1 MASMHVINAEGRRIS
16 LLNDDSASHS
26 RPAMHSWP
34 AVSYTSTAPSTASYQ
49 YPGYRSSSSS
59 PHTPELLRSESYDSQ
74 HSSNEPVSPMTPN
87 FGHGYYASSVEAR
100 TPYEDYADFA
110 SAYGSTRPH
119 YSDSRAGS
127 YDADSVTGMPTGDKA
142 AKRYPCR
149 YKDTH
154 RCDKT
159 FTTSGHASRHSKI
172 HTAEKAVPCSFE
184 GCTKKFTRADNMK
197 QHLDTHYK
205 DKSRYSSSRPSLSS
219 SDRRTSTCSKSSSKS
234 KSHGDA
240 WDMSGLGLPLQRRPS
255 VTRNPSSGLDA
266 LAMAVACQRDA

>member
-1 MASMHVINAEGRRIS
+1 
-16 LLNDDSASHS
+16 
-26 RPAMHSWP
+26 
-34 AVSYTSTAPSTASYQ
+34 
-49 YPGYRSSSSS
+49 
-59 PHTPELLRSESYDSQ
+59 
-74 HSSNEPVSPMTPN
+74 MTPS
-87 FGHGYYASSVEAR
+87 FGHGYYASNVEAR
-100 TPYEDYADFA
+100 TPYEDYSDFA
-110 SAYGSTRPH
+110 SAYGSARPH

-127 YDADSVTGMPTGDKA
+127 YDADSVTGMPTGEKA

-219 SDRRTSTCSKSSSKS
+219 SDRRTSSCSKSSSKS

-240 WDMSGLGLPLQRRPS
+240 WDMSGLGLPLQGRPS
-255 VTRNPSSGLDA
+255 ATRNPSAGLDA